1 MEEQVRRLL
10 TERVLD
16 RASALEQI
24 EKAVA
29 RQTRATT
36 AEEID
41 AAIEQ
46 GRR

>member
-1 MEEQVRRLL
+1 MEEHVRRLL

-24 EKAVA
+24 EKAVD
-29 RQTRATT
+29 RQSRATT

-41 AAIEQ
+41 TAFEQ